1 MLYNQNNCAF
11 EGAPYTTLLEI
22 EALKH
27 FANVFSY
34 PTMLDEDTTVPH
46 SWGHLTCGGTVANIE
61 SEWAARNCRF
71 LTLSLRK
78 YTESK
83 NQGKDIEVNLP
94 NGNKK
99 ALSALTA
106 WELFNIDNDET
117 MNLYDRLFEKIGGDY
132 GVYQDGVSQ
141 FTVGKAGLIKIY
153 DWLR

>member
-22 EALKH
+22 EALRH
-27 FANVFSY
+27 FAVMFDY

-78 YTESK
+78 YTE
-83 NQGKDIEVNLP
+83 
-94 NGNKK
+94 
-99 ALSALTA
+99 
-106 WELFNIDNDET
+106 
-117 MNLYDRLFEKIGGDY
+117 
-132 GVYQDGVSQ
+132 
-141 FTVGKAGLIKIY
+141 
-153 DWLR
+153 